1 VGWQKQMSK
10 QPHSLA
16 YIHQLLAWGFSP
28 EFIAKDAGIDLPS
41 LERRLDR
48 ERKRNDNKGQEPET
62 GSSQFDS
69 RRGKEGERQ
78 IAS

>member
-10 QPHSLA
+10 QPHSLT
-16 YIHQLLAWGFSP
+16 YIHQLLAWGFSL

-41 LERRLDR
+41 LERRLNR
-48 ERKRNDNKGQEPET
+48 ERKRNEHQRQKPKT
-62 GSSQFDS
+62 GSSESDS